1 MQNGPM
7 TIDQIY
13 EYSGNAGND
22 ISIFQRFF
30 QNYSEDFHRHAD
42 DKLWFANQPL
52 PQPQNF
58 ENINKALVY
67 AMNQFPQ
74 GASIE
79 EVQWF
84 LCLSTIN
91 NVSGITR

>member
-13 EYSGNAGND
+13 EYSGNAGTD
-22 ISIFQRFF
+22 ISIYQRFF

-52 PQPQNF
+52 PEPQNF